1 MLYLNHKIVNKEIF
15 MAQKNLLPM
24 ILLGLINID
33 KKTGYDLKKDFE
45 TEIGEFWSVKHS
57 QIYLELKR
65 LENAGEIKSTTGFYG
80 NKIEKTY
87 YEITN
92 KGKEHLE
99 DWLKSYT
106 DILSVNKDEFVLKL
120 YFIKNRQDPRLT
132 DLLQEQYRLRSKKL
146 EHLKERM
153 KFVFPTKESKNDNF
167 GHYLILDHAIRREQE
182 YVNWLEEILEK

>member
-1 MLYLNHKIVNKEIF
+1 
-15 MAQKNLLPM
+15 MAQKNLLHM

-120 YFIKNRQDPRLT
+120 YFIKSRQDPRLT

-146 EHLKERM
+146 EHLNERM
-153 KFVFPTKESKNDNF
+153 KLVFPTKESKNENF

>member
-1 MLYLNHKIVNKEIF
+1 

-24 ILLGLINID
+24 ILLGLINIE

-65 LENAGEIKSTTGFYG
+65 LEGNGEIKSTTGFYG

-87 YEITN
+87 YEITK
-92 KGKEHLE
+92 KGKERLE
-99 DWLKSYT
+99 SWLDSYS
-106 DILSVNKDEFVLKL
+106 DILNVNKDEFVLKL
-120 YFIKNRQDPRLT
+120 YFIKSRKDPRLQ

-153 KFVFPTKESKNDNF
+153 KFVFPNKESKNDNF